1 MFSWFN
7 LLFFIL
13 FKCKCHHLTDR
24 WQSLRVN
31 FRHYKIHH
39 KKIRLVFF
47 VLERKVV
54 NVIWIHVNTLR
65 RLVNFQVSANVQIV
79 FNLLAVNVLIDGI
92 SVTIYFSTKSTR
104 IYRMCFTFAEN
115 FDKIPRP
122 NVIHDN
128 DTHTHIHMFHSWH
141 FVQRNETWYIFV
153 VFQCS
158 QSVRTSAYG
167 QHQLNDITTLKW
179 SHFSFRDQ
187 IIFLLNF
194 MFLVNWPPLFFWMES
209 LVGTTRSVETL
220 DFLSGLCA
228 KSG

>member
-65 RLVNFQVSANVQIV
+65 RLVNSQVSAKDQIV

-104 IYRMCFTFAEN
+104 IYKMCFTFAEN

-128 DTHTHIHMFHSWH
+128 DTHTHPHVSQLAFCPT
-141 FVQRNETWYIFV
+141 QRNV
-153 VFQCS
+153 VHFCGFS
-158 QSVRTSAYG
+158 MFTICADERLWAAST
-167 QHQLNDITTLKW
+167 KW
-179 SHFSFRDQ
+179 HYDTQMIAFFFPRP
-187 IIFLLNF
+187 NH
-194 MFLVNWPPLFFWMES
+194 FLVKFYVF
-209 LVGTTRSVETL
+209 G
-220 DFLSGLCA
+220 
-228 KSG
+228 